1 MNRTI
6 GVFLLVTS
14 ILTGAAT
21 HAQVK
26 SNIADKKKVFLPQAY
41 LGNSDYYS
49 GTIKKDVL
57 SNLLKQGLTS
67 KDAAGNKYKVTGFEF
82 AYSERALYE
91 DSVGNLQVLV
101 DYMFEYCPGDTLS
114 SGISSVIYDRFKAGD
129 TVFFNRIHVLKPN
142 AASGD
147 IVSGKGMKFVIT
159 K

>member
-1 MNRTI
+1 MI
-6 GVFLLVTS
+6 AS
-14 ILTGAAT
+14 AT
-21 HAQVK
+21 HAQEK
-26 SNIADKKKVFLPQAY
+26 SKVADKKKLFLPQAY
-41 LGNSDYYS
+41 LGNSEYYN
-49 GTIKKDVL
+49 GAIKKDVL

-91 DSVGNLQVLV
+91 DSIGNLQVLV

-114 SGISSVIYDRFKAGD
+114 PGVSSVIYDRFKVGD

-142 AASGD
+142 SGSGEV
-147 IVSGKGMKFVIT
+147 VSGKGMKFVIT